1 LVIIVR
7 YLINHTTVYTYHRS
21 VSLNPHLIRLRPRS
35 NGWQKLHDF
44 SMIVTPEPIGI
55 SEIIDL
61 DGNPCIRIWFKQ
73 ETDRLTVEIN
83 SDVETFK
90 TNPFDFI
97 YEPWA
102 LQMPLDYPSSLS
114 KQLQPYLTPYHTA
127 PDPISLQLAQEILH
141 EVDSKTSDFLFTLT
155 DRIYKNCE
163 QIVRHSEDIWSPTI
177 TWSKKQGT
185 CRDFV
190 VLFMDVCRSVG
201 LAARFVSGYQE
212 GDPDTE
218 EFDLHAWVEVYLPG
232 GGWRSYDPTHG
243 LLVSDRH
250 VTLVSSAIPSY
261 TAPIVGSVTPVT
273 SSNMDAQIKIERI

>member
-1 LVIIVR
+1 VR
-7 YLINHTTVYTYHRS
+7 YIIQHTTVYTYDKP
-21 VSLNPHLIRLRPRS
+21 VSPNPHLIRLRPRS
-35 NGWQKLHDF
+35 DGWQKLHDF
-44 SMIVTPEPIGI
+44 SCVITPEPIGI

-61 DGNPCIRIWFKQ
+61 DGNALLRVWFKQ
-73 ETDRLTVEIN
+73 ETEQLKIEIN

-90 TNPFDFI
+90 TNPFDFL

-102 LQMPLDYPSSLS
+102 LKIPIDYPNFLF
-114 KQLQPYLTPYHTA
+114 KQLQPYLTPYNIA
-127 PDPISLQLAQEILH
+127 PDPISIQLAQEILH
-141 EVDSKTSDFLFTLT
+141 EVDGKTSDFLFTLM
-155 DRIYKNCE
+155 DRIYKSCE
-163 QIVRHSEDIWSPTI
+163 QVIRHREDLWSPTI
-177 TWSKKQGT
+177 TWTKKQGA

-201 LAARFVSGYQE
+201 LATRFVSGYTE

-250 VTLVSSAIPSY
+250 ISLVSSAIPSY
-261 TAPIVGSVTPVT
+261 TSPVVGSVTPVT
-273 SSNMDAQIKIERI
+273 SSNMKAEIRLEKIF

>member
-1 LVIIVR
+1 MR
-7 YLINHTTVYTYHRS
+7 YLIQHTTVYTYDKP
-21 VSLNPHLIRLRPRS
+21 VAPNPHLIRLRPRS
-35 NGWQKLHDF
+35 DGWQKLHDF
-44 SMIVTPEPIGI
+44 QCLITPEPTGI

-61 DGNPCIRIWFKQ
+61 NGNALLRVWFTQKTEQ
-73 ETDRLTVEIN
+73 LKIEIN

-90 TNPFDFI
+90 TNPFDFL

-102 LQMPLDYPSSLS
+102 LRMPLDYPSSLA
-114 KQLQPYLTPYHTA
+114 KQLQPYLTPYNIA
-127 PDPISLQLAQEILH
+127 PDPISIQLAQEILH
-141 EVDSKTSDFLFTLT
+141 EVNNSTGDFLFTLM
-155 DRIYKNCE
+155 DRIYRNCE
-163 QIVRHSEDIWSPTI
+163 QVIRHSEDIWSPSI
-177 TWSKKQGT
+177 TWSKKQGA

-201 LAARFVSGYQE
+201 LATRFVSGYQE

-250 VTLVSSAIPSY
+250 IALVSSAIPCYAS
-261 TAPIVGSVTPVT
+261 PVVGSVTPVAQ
-273 SSNMDAQIKIERI
+273 SNLQAHIRINKIS

>member
-1 LVIIVR
+1 
-7 YLINHTTVYTYHRS
+7 
-21 VSLNPHLIRLRPRS
+21 
-35 NGWQKLHDF
+35 
-44 SMIVTPEPIGI
+44 M

-61 DGNPCIRIWFKQ
+61 DGNPCIRVWFEQ
-73 ETDRLTVEIN
+73 ETEQLRIEIN

-102 LQMPLDYPSSLS
+102 LQMPIDYPCSLFR
-114 KQLQPYLTPYHTA
+114 QLQPYLTPASIA
-127 PDPISLQLAQEILH
+127 PEPVSSQLAQEILH
-141 EVDSKTSDFLFTLT
+141 EVDHRTADFLFTLM
-155 DRIYKNCE
+155 DRIYKSCD
-163 QIVRHSEDIWSPTI
+163 QVVRHSEDLWSPTI
-177 TWSKKQGT
+177 TWTKKQGA

-190 VLFMDVCRSVG
+190 ALFMDVCRSVG
-201 LAARFVSGYQE
+201 LATRFVSGYQE

-261 TAPIVGSVTPVT
+261 AAPIVGSVTPVAA
-273 SSNMDAQIKIERI
+273 SDMNAQIKIQRV